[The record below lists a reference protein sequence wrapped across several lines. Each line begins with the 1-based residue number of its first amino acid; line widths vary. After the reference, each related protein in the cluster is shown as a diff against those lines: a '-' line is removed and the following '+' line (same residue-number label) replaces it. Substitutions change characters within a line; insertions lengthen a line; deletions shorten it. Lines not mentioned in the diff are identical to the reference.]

1 MIGTEKQNLKNTQIV
16 LLTNSAIDQNAELHT
31 EFDALYDYFR
41 HPYIEGNYGYQYTAQ
56 DAPLKTIIMC
66 ISSDMEALTE

>member
-31 EFDALYDYFR
+31 EFDA
-41 HPYIEGNYGYQYTAQ
+41 
-56 DAPLKTIIMC
+56 
-66 ISSDMEALTE
+66 